1 MTALVL
7 TNADATTL
15 VFVAIFALL
24 IGRRVVLMVRGAPV
38 RPERMFAFALLFVA
52 IFVLVIATSITQLP
66 LWTYGLDA
74 IVAAAAGVAATIGV
88 RQRVVFEFRH
98 GLWYYKLGVGILV
111 LYLVLFVA
119 RLALDAVVLGVD
131 PFASMPP
138 SVGSLT
144 SLDGKTVAIINGLF
158 AVSTGLLVGRTVG
171 VYLEYRKRLAEGPPR
186 TVAPTL
192 PPG

>member
-1 MTALVL
+1 MTAPTF
-7 TNADATTL
+7 TNADLTTL

-38 RPERMFAFALLFVA
+38 RPERMFAFAMLFVA

-74 IVAAAAGVAATIGV
+74 IAAVAAGVSATIGV
-88 RQRVVFEFRH
+88 RQRVVLEFRN

-111 LYLVLFVA
+111 LYLALFVA

-131 PFASMPP
+131 PFAGMPP
-138 SVGSLT
+138 SVGPLSSLA
-144 SLDGKTVAIINGLF
+144 GKTVAIINGLF

-171 VYLEYRKRLAEGPPR
+171 VYLEYRKRLAEGPPPAV
-186 TVAPTL
+186 TPVL